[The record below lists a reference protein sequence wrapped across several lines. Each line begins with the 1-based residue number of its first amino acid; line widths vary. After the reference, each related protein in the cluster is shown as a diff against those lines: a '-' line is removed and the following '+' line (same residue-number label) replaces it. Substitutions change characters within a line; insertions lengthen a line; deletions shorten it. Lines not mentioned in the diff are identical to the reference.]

1 MRCILTKKY
10 QTIMRDYLKNPCQTN
25 LELYEQMRESSNYSL
40 QDIELIHEAYFFTFP
55 KVNGLYRGSG
65 KPFICHLV
73 GTCSI
78 LVSLNCTVDVLL
90 SGMMHALYQNRV
102 NFDGESSIEKRRVV
116 LAEKFG
122 AHVDGLIADYTEFE
136 MVNINQISSN
146 ESNRSVILMR
156 LADTLEDLT
165 GEAMFFRGTPNDDES
180 VKGSF
185 ENYLAFYKNH
195 LEQLVLLSNMVDAS
209 KLSQWFTFW
218 LNELPYMNYPKSMR
232 KGYYSSFA
240 LN

>member
-1 MRCILTKKY
+1 MMTMKY
-10 QTIMRDYLKNPCQTN
+10 QTTMRDYLKNPCQTN
-25 LELYEQMRESSNYSL
+25 LELYEQMLESSNYTQ
-40 QDIELIHEAYFFTFP
+40 QDIELVHEAYFFSLP

-78 LVSLNCTVDVLL
+78 LVALNCSVEVLL

-102 NFDGESSIEKRRVV
+102 NFDGELSIENRRII
-116 LAEKFG
+116 LTEKFG
-122 AHVDGLIADYTEFE
+122 RPVDGLIADYTEFE
-136 MVNINQISSN
+136 MVHINQIKLN
-146 ESNRSVILMR
+146 ESNRPVILMR
-156 LADTLEDLT
+156 LADTLEDLA
-165 GEAMFFRGTPNDDES
+165 GEALFFRGNPNDDGA

-185 ENYLAFYKNH
+185 ENYFTFYKEH
-195 LEQLVLLSNMVDAS
+195 IEQLVLLSNLAEAP
-209 KLSQWFTFW
+209 KLGHCFTFW
-218 LNELPYMNYPKSMR
+218 LNEVTYKNYPTSMR

>member
-1 MRCILTKKY
+1 MMIRKC

-25 LELYEQMRESSNYSL
+25 LELYEQMLESPHYTMD
-40 QDIELIHEAYFFTFP
+40 DIQLIHEAYLFSLP

-78 LVSLNCTVDVLL
+78 LVALNSSIDVLL

-102 NFDGESSIEKRRVV
+102 SFDGETSIEKRRAM
-116 LAEKFG
+116 LASIFSKE
-122 AHVDGLIADYTEFE
+122 VDCLIADYTEFE
-136 MVNINQISSN
+136 MVHINQIKLDD
-146 ESNRSVILMR
+146 SNRAVILLR

-165 GEAMFFRGTPNDDES
+165 GEALFFRGNPTDGQD

-185 ENYLAFYKNH
+185 ENYLAFYREHTN
-195 LEQLVLLSNMVDAS
+195 QLVQLANLVGAP
-209 KLSQWFTFW
+209 KLGQSFTYW
-218 LNELPYMNYPKSMR
+218 LNEVAYTNYPKSMR
-232 KGYYSSFA
+232 KGYYSSFS